1 MVLGKVALSAEMPA
15 TPLPPPAAAKIE
27 FERDIRPIFEANCL
41 RCHGPQTEKSHF
53 RLDLPAAALAGGDEN
68 TNDIVPGHSAQS
80 WLIRYVA
87 RQVPDLE
94 MPPPDRGNPLTP
106 EQKIEFAKKFFPDVE
121 FRLSKTV
128 FTAALEMASEGVD
141 EGVMIVGED
150 RFAAFTT
157 LLTTYAGTEA
167 LGLKTT
173 EVKAIARA
181 ASDASASCARSAAL
195 AGDWETF
202 RDLSPTDDV
211 GLSHQLYAAVRN
223 GLGVA

>member
-1 MVLGKVALSAEMPA
+1 MKTVKAYFTFGRLNPLTRGHVRIIEKLREEAQADGGIVRVYLS
-15 TPLPPPAAAKIE
+15 
-27 FERDIRPIFEANCL
+27 
-41 RCHGPQTEKSHF
+41 QTH
-53 RLDLPAAALAGGDEN
+53 DA
-68 TNDIVPGHSAQS
+68 
-80 WLIRYVA
+80 
-87 RQVPDLE
+87 
-94 MPPPDRGNPLTP
+94 DRNPLTP